1 MPYIQLL
8 SPMLI
13 YRIAGFGYI
22 QYSNLAVALLYY
34 FLQNAI
40 LELSMPVALFLLI
53 KLKIRLIRWSAGAG
67 LGKQY
72 PSFWR
77 GARLRKKRKGI
88 RKRLRNSG
96 L

>member
-8 SPMLI
+8 SPLANLHDS
-13 YRIAGFGYI
+13 RIRLYTVFKLGGCT
-22 QYSNLAVALLYY
+22 AVL

-53 KLKIRLIRWSAGAG
+53 KLKIRFISWSAGAG

-72 PSFWR
+72 PIFLVGGLSPKEE
-77 GARLRKKRKGI
+77 KKR
-88 RKRLRNSG
+88 N
-96 L
+96 